1 MYRSKRMWPNCDHK
15 HRPHAQLF
23 FICIELLPPCQIR
36 SRKMQYGEAGNCLV
50 RFCTHFV
57 SPMCTYILKRSLR
70 YYHIPLGRS
79 LYSLTMKSTK
89 LIVSQF
95 LFYFTEG
102 LKIHRYCPEKKQ
114 WSSKSTSSYIW
125 TFICITQSM
134 GPERNGVTQNSRKLK
149 LL

>member
-1 MYRSKRMWPNCDHK
+1 MKIIVEISESLSSNCDYK

-70 YYHIPLGRS
+70 YYHIHTTWTVILV
-79 LYSLTMKSTK
+79 LEIEWTYS
-89 LIVSQF
+89 
-95 LFYFTEG
+95 
-102 LKIHRYCPEKKQ
+102 
-114 WSSKSTSSYIW
+114 W
-125 TFICITQSM
+125 TFRWT
-134 GPERNGVTQNSRKLK
+134 ENSFPFFLYLK
-149 LL
+149 PVEISKKCFNII